1 MANTN
6 SKWDKFF
13 FVFFVAAVISG
24 IYLIIQGDYL
34 MGVSGTITGLFLIY
48 QQRMNKAKQKNNGES

>member
-1 MANTN
+1 MASVDSNL
-6 SKWDKFF
+6 DKFF
-13 FVFFVAAVISG
+13 FVFFVVAVISG